1 VIKVKHLQMQ
11 VLFFCSN
18 LERSV
23 IIMSILSGLFQSR
36 DKPTNSTNDSAYR
49 FLFGGSNSGKALNE
63 RSAMQ
68 LTAVTLAS
76 ELSPSLLLA
85 YRFMFINT
93 PTQAAKKRQSPTT

>member
-1 VIKVKHLQMQ
+1 
-11 VLFFCSN
+11 
-18 LERSV
+18 
-23 IIMSILSGLFQSR
+23 MSILSGLFQSR
-36 DKPTNSTNDSAYR
+36 DKPTNSTNDNAYR

-85 YRFMFINT
+85 CRFMFINT